1 MKSNSIL
8 LIAIC
13 LFAGSNVH
21 AQDEAA
27 ATEARMQFSSV
38 ILGTNNSFAA
48 LRGPR
53 LKDDENFVYY
63 DSDRG
68 LGSKFLT
75 ILNSKA
81 DTTEW
86 YCFVR
91 FHMID
96 DLKDVVAVESGV
108 FGLLNMI
115 IGGGKIKGSEGTEG
129 KITRTDLYVTENNAW
144 LGELVSDSEKQTF
157 HIFMKNTKWR

>member
-1 MKSNSIL
+1 MKSTSLIISIIL
-8 LIAIC
+8 L
-13 LFAGSNVH
+13 LTMTSH

-27 ATEARMQFSSV
+27 ATEAKVQFSSV
-38 ILGTNNSFAA
+38 MVGTNNSFASM
-48 LRGPR
+48 RGEK
-53 LKDDENFVYY
+53 LKDDDNFVYY
-63 DSDRG
+63 QSDYG
-68 LGSKFLT
+68 LGTKAFT

-91 FHMID
+91 YHMID
-96 DLKDVVAVESGV
+96 DMKDVVAVESGV

-115 IGGGKIKGSEGTEG
+115 ISKGKIKGTEGTEG

-144 LGELVSDSEKQTF
+144 LGELVSDGEKQTF
-157 HIFMKNTKWR
+157 HIFMKNTKWK